1 MAPLLQ
7 YYLVRPASK
16 MQTASGYVRIPE
28 SKVPM
33 IPVDIL
39 PEWIEIVGLPR
50 SLRDDH
56 AVGLTSLGHI
66 EQPQDTLEVRIH
78 RVDPSVHRRAVPHAH
93 ASHLSSG
100 RIGASIANNMELH
113 KREPVRVVPS
123 DQVMT
128 TTLGELKKQQKER
141 LNIDVPRKLEAEMPS
156 TQSRQAAKEAPASS
170 KHGPVDAPDDLSSPV
185 HAHSDL
191 SVKMTTKTGSVPAA
205 SSFQDQQPSSRG
217 LQLSGSE
224 HMRKSMHGSRKKTK
238 IPGARRFCHHWCHY
252 GVCKWGAECH
262 YHHAMPATR
271 EGLRE
276 VGLKDYP
283 RWWAELSGRSMGSSQ
298 DDRTGQNAARKKT
311 PSGLETRPHEPELQR
326 QPVSRSRRVVTED
339 VVPRAANPSEE
350 LPRLR
355 HSGGSGMA
363 HQVMQPPAASS
374 LAEVKDVFQKDGR
387 REPATLTQKLV
398 DLD

>member
-7 YYLVRPASK
+7 YYLVRPANK

-78 RVDPSVHRRAVPHAH
+78 RVDPLVHRRAVPHAH

-123 DQVMT
+123 DQLKT
-128 TTLGELKKQQKER
+128 TTLGELKKQQPSHA
-141 LNIDVPRKLEAEMPS
+141 NQIIHTAAE
-156 TQSRQAAKEAPASS
+156 EAPASS
-170 KHGPVDAPDDLSSPV
+170 KHGPVAAPNDLSSPV
-185 HAHSDL
+185 HARPDL
-191 SVKMTTKTGSVPAA
+191 SVKMTTKAGSVPAA

-217 LQLSGSE
+217 LQLSGNE

-238 IPGARRFCHHWCHY
+238 VPGARRFCHHWCHY

-374 LAEVKDVFQKDGR
+374 LTEGKNVVQKDGR